1 MKKLVMIRTTN
12 NLHVIGY
19 KNVFK
24 NLLNRKRV
32 LLEDP
37 YFVDFIWNG
46 QGQVEKVYM
55 NTMRLIYAKNS
66 CSLNARHVLF
76 EVEPD
81 AELVEIYNSMLEA
94 VKQSKTSS
102 DLL

>member
-1 MKKLVMIRTTN
+1 
-12 NLHVIGY
+12 
-19 KNVFK
+19 
-24 NLLNRKRV
+24 
-32 LLEDP
+32 
-37 YFVDFIWNG
+37 
-46 QGQVEKVYM
+46 M

-66 CSLNARHVLF
+66 CYLNARHVLF